1 MVELPDVGS
10 KFPPELSGGMQKRVA
25 LARAI
30 SMRPR
35 YIMYDEPTSGLDPET
50 SNTIDLMI
58 QNLTDRL
65 KVTSVVV
72 THDMHS
78 VLSIADRAA
87 FVNEGVIWWSGTIEE
102 LHKCEDRV
110 VVDFVS
116 ANEYQIGTR
125 KPVNS
130 N

>member
-1 MVELPDVGS
+1 
-10 KFPPELSGGMQKRVA
+10 
-25 LARAI
+25 
-30 SMRPR
+30 
-35 YIMYDEPTSGLDPET
+35 MYDEPTSGLDPET
-50 SNTIDLMI
+50 SNTIDLLI

-87 FVNEGVIWWSGTIEE
+87 FVNDGVIWWTGTISE
-102 LHKCEDRV
+102 LHECDDKV
-110 VVDFVS
+110 VTDFVR
-116 ANEYQIGTR
+116 ANEYQIGTP
-125 KPVNS
+125 KAIN

>member
-1 MVELPDVGS
+1 
-10 KFPPELSGGMQKRVA
+10 MQKRVA

-30 SMRPR
+30 SMQPR

-50 SNTIDLMI
+50 SNTIDALI
-58 QNLTDRL
+58 NNLTDRL

-87 FVNEGVIWWSGTIEE
+87 FVHQGTIWWTGTIDE
-102 LHKCEDRV
+102 LHDCTDPV
-110 VVDFVS
+110 LVDFVR
-116 ANEYQIGTR
+116 ANEYQIGRHVPSPTD
-125 KPVNS
+125 
-130 N
+130 

>member
-1 MVELPDVGS
+1 MR
-10 KFPPELSGGMQKRVA
+10 KRVA

-30 SMRPR
+30 AMRPR

-50 SNTIDLMI
+50 SNTIDELI
-58 QNLTDRL
+58 KNLATRL

-87 FVNEGVIWWSGTIEE
+87 FVNAGLIWWVGTIPE
-102 LHKCEDRV
+102 LHTCTDEKLS
-110 VVDFVS
+110 DFVR
-116 ANEYQIGTR
+116 ANEYQIGDSVLAR
-125 KPVNS
+125 PAHQAIR
-130 N
+130 